1 MSIERLLLGLLTSGI
16 STLGF
21 CLLMKLSPRRLP
33 AAVLGGMLT
42 NLIYDLVFFSFGN
55 LLLSAFLSSL
65 FMALYSDLGA
75 RVLRIPATLLIV
87 PCIIPI
93 VPGSYLYYTLYHL
106 FYHRTDLFL
115 HYGKGALQIGL
126 GMAVGMSVAAVL
138 LNAIV
143 YVFQKIRK
151 TLSES

>member
-93 VPGSYLYYTLYHL
+93 VPGSYLYYTHL
-106 FYHRTDLFL
+106 FIYSFTQNGLSRLYFMLDILGNI
-115 HYGKGALQIGL
+115 GKQTAISLYVISIIVGFWWIGW
-126 GMAVGMSVAAVL
+126 G
-138 LNAIV
+138 
-143 YVFQKIRK
+143 Q
-151 TLSES
+151 